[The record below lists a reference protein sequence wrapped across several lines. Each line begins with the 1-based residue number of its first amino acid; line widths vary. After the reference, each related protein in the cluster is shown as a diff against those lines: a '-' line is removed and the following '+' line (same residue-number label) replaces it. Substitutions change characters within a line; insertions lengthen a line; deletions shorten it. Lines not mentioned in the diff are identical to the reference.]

1 MKKVI
6 IIEGMSCDHCVKR
19 VRKELGK
26 LEGVNVISVEIG
38 KAVIEGDVLN
48 DEAIRE
54 AIDEAGYEVK
64 EIAENAEIEE
74 HHEDNHES
82 HTHHGHHMKH
92 KGMHH
97 KGHCH

>member
-6 IIEGMSCDHCVKR
+6 IIQGMSCEHCVKR
-19 VRKELGK
+19 VRKELEK
-26 LEGVNVISVEIG
+26 LENLNVLSVEIG
-38 KAVIEGDVLN
+38 KAVVEGDVLK
-48 DEAIRE
+48 DEAIKE
-54 AIDEAGYEVK
+54 AIDEAGYDVK

-92 KGMHH
+92 KKMHH